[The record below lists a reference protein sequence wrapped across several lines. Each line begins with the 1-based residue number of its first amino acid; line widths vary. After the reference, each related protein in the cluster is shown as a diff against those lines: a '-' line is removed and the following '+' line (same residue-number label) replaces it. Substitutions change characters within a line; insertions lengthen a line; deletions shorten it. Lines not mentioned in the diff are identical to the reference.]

1 MQKGRHS
8 ENLQEFA
15 NFDGNQQF
23 SKEIQ
28 ISAYSTLQNHTSN
41 PFSDIPAKK
50 TMYLNRLPPWTDPEN
65 LQNLMCRVSGGS
77 TVKVG
82 INSGSCSDIIWALI
96 IYMTRIFIKYYIDDF
111 RLFEYSKISLYFP

>member
-1 MQKGRHS
+1 MIKLAKKCFQMDNETIMDQSTPFISLLLK
-8 ENLQEFA
+8 
-15 NFDGNQQF
+15 FDGNQQF

-41 PFSDIPAKK
+41 PFSDIPPKK
-50 TMYLNRLPPWTDPEN
+50 SMYLNRLPPWTDPEN

-82 INSGSCSDIIWALI
+82 INSGSCSDIIWALSAI
-96 IYMTRIFIKYYIDDF
+96 IF
-111 RLFEYSKISLYFP
+111 